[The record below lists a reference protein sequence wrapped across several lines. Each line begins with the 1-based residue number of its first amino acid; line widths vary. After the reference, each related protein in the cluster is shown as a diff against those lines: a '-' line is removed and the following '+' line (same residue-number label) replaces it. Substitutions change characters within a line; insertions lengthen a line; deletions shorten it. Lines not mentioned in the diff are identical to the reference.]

1 LTPTFSAA
9 EYLSTL
15 TTRFQTLEDLQSEL
29 QDLLN
34 SLNKGLVDL
43 VNDNYTSF
51 LNLGQKLSGGE
62 ERIEQVRVGL
72 LGFQRDVTGLRD
84 LVNVRSQEVRAL
96 LEQKRSL
103 RKHLQLGRALL
114 DVDERIT
121 DLEERLNLTSGKL
134 HELNQE
140 EDIDVGF
147 KDWSDDWSRV
157 DELSD
162 DDTDDGDLP
171 RRLRKSVEDFL
182 IVQQISKTCGR
193 QHPFIQAQSDR
204 VDVIG
209 SILRR
214 DMEAAIRAQNDI
226 KIKQKIIQLKAR
238 LEDHV

>member
-1 LTPTFSAA
+1 M
-9 EYLSTL
+9 
-15 TTRFQTLEDLQSEL
+15 
-29 QDLLN
+29 
-34 SLNKGLVDL
+34 DL

-51 LNLGQKLSGGE
+51 LSLGQKLSGGE

-103 RKHLQLGRALL
+103 RKDLQLGRALL

-121 DLEERLNLTSGKL
+121 DLEERLDLTSGKPQ
-134 HELNQE
+134 EPNE
-140 EDIDVGF
+140 EDVGDF

-157 DELSD
+157 DLSD
-162 DDTDDGDLP
+162 DDDDLP
-171 RRLRKSVEDFL
+171 RRLRKDVEDFL

-193 QHPFIQAQSDR
+193 HPFIQAQSDR

-209 SILRR
+209 NILRR

-226 KIKQKIIQLKAR
+226 KVKQQIIQLKGR